1 MAKRMILAACMLLLG
16 GCALPVPLQ
25 IASWAADGISFVMTK
40 KSLTDHGLSM
50 VAQKDCAL
58 LRAVVEGNVCRDD
71 DAATMV
77 ADASQ
82 GGDGAAPVATDAVVV
97 APTAT
102 ESKPAAV
109 AALASSDGWKNPDE
123 LSAENLAAFETAS
136 GNAVAVSEPV
146 PVSSKGLFGE
156 TPKVVVD
163 IPPPVAA
170 SPVVEKKTATVPVQV
185 AAVQPA
191 AEFPAKAKAKK
202 PWQQLVA
209 AKEDKV
215 VTVAVNDEAAPK
227 LFMVMGSFSKRD
239 NALGLAR
246 RFADMNPY
254 VLTSELNGRKIYRVA
269 IGAATSDGQ
278 QAVRHQLARIG
289 VVDVWAAR
297 MDASVWTVMAVVKP
311 PPDRRPAGPSQLA
324 RVVPPA
330 GVY

>member
-1 MAKRMILAACMLLLG
+1 MAKRMMLAACMLLLG

-40 KSLTDHGLSM
+40 KSLTDHGISM
-50 VAQKDCAL
+50 VTQKDCAL
-58 LRAVVEGNVCRDD
+58 LRAVTEGTVCRDD
-71 DAATMV
+71 DAATMI

-82 GGDGAAPVATDAVVV
+82 GNVDAAPVATDAVVV
-97 APTAT
+97 APSA
-102 ESKPAAV
+102 KAAV
-109 AALASSDGWKNPDE
+109 KPVAVSAFAPSDGWRSPAE
-123 LSAENLAAFETAS
+123 LSTENLAAFETAS
-136 GNAVAVSEPV
+136 GVLATEPE
-146 PVSSKGLFGE
+146 PAAKPSQGLFAE
-156 TPKVVVD
+156 TPKV
-163 IPPPVAA
+163 AA
-170 SPVVEKKTATVPVQV
+170 DVPSPVVEAPVVEEKIATEPVQV

-191 AEFPAKAKAKK
+191 AETPPPAKAQK

-209 AKEDKV
+209 AKHAV
-215 VTVAVNDEAAPK
+215 VADVAPEAAPK

-254 VLTSELNGRKIYRVA
+254 VLTSEMNGRKVYRVA
-269 IGAATSDGQ
+269 IGASTAEGQ
-278 QAVRHQLARIG
+278 KVVRRQLARIG

-311 PPDRRPAGPSQLA
+311 PDRRPTGPSQLA
-324 RVVPPA
+324 RVVPAA

>member
-25 IASWAADGISFVMTK
+25 IASWAADGISYVMTK

-71 DAATMV
+71 DAATMI

-82 GGDGAAPVATDAVVV
+82 GAVVPVATDALVV
-97 APTAT
+97 APAT
-102 ESKPAAV
+102 TEAKPAAV
-109 AALASSDGWKNPDE
+109 ATLASSDGWQSPAE
-123 LSAENLAAFETAS
+123 LTAEKLAAFETAS
-136 GNAVAVSEPV
+136 GVPSVAPEAVAAP
-146 PVSSKGLFGE
+146 SKGLFE
-156 TPKVVVD
+156 QTPKVVAD
-163 IPPPVAA
+163 IPPPAVAT
-170 SPVVEKKTATVPVQV
+170 PVVEKKTATASVQV
-185 AAVQPA
+185 AAVRPA
-191 AEFPAKAKAKK
+191 EELPAPAKAKK
-202 PWQQLVA
+202 PWQQLIA
-209 AKEDKV
+209 AKEDRV
-215 VTVAVNDEAAPK
+215 VTVDVKDEAAPK

-278 QAVRHQLARIG
+278 QAVRRQLARIG

-297 MDASVWTVMAVVKP
+297 MDASVWTVMAVTK

-324 RVVPPA
+324 RVVPPS

>member
-58 LRAVVEGNVCRDD
+58 LRAVTEGTVCRDD
-71 DAATMV
+71 DAATMI

-82 GGDGAAPVATDAVVV
+82 GGDGAVPVATDAVVV
-97 APTAT
+97 APTTPEAKPSAIAT
-102 ESKPAAV
+102 
-109 AALASSDGWKNPDE
+109 LASSDGWKKPDE
-123 LSAENLAAFETAS
+123 FSAENLAAFETAS
-136 GNAVAVSEPV
+136 GNSAAMSEPAS
-146 PVSSKGLFGE
+146 VSSKGLFGE
-156 TPKVVVD
+156 TPKTVAD
-163 IPPPVAA
+163 IPPPAA
-170 SPVVEKKTATVPVQV
+170 APPVVEKKTATVPVQV
-185 AAVQPA
+185 AAIQPA
-191 AEFPAKAKAKK
+191 AELPAPAKAKK

-209 AKEDKV
+209 AKEDKIA
-215 VTVAVNDEAAPK
+215 TVAVKGESAPK

-254 VLTSELNGRKIYRVA
+254 VLTSELNGHKIYRVA
-269 IGAATSDGQ
+269 IGAATSEGQ
-278 QAVRHQLARIG
+278 KTVRHQLARIG

-297 MDASVWTVMAVVKP
+297 MDASVWTVMAVTK

>member
-82 GGDGAAPVATDAVVV
+82 GGDGAVPVATDAVVV
-97 APTAT
+97 APVVT
-102 ESKPAAV
+102 EAKPAVV
-109 AALASSDGWKNPDE
+109 ATLASSDGWKNPDD

-136 GNAVAVSEPV
+136 GNSVAMSEPTS
-146 PVSSKGLFGE
+146 VSSKGLFGE
-156 TPKVVVD
+156 TPKVVAD
-163 IPPPVAA
+163 IPPPAA
-170 SPVVEKKTATVPVQV
+170 IPPVVEKKTATVPVQV
-185 AAVQPA
+185 AAVQPT
-191 AEFPAKAKAKK
+191 KAKK

-209 AKEDKV
+209 AKEDKI
-215 VTVAVNDEAAPK
+215 VTVDVKNEAAPK

-239 NALGLAR
+239 NALGLAQ
-246 RFADMNPY
+246 RFAGMNPY

-269 IGAATSDGQ
+269 IGATTADGQ

-311 PPDRRPAGPSQLA
+311 PNRRSTGTNQLA

>member
-1 MAKRMILAACMLLLG
+1 MAKRMMLAACMLLLG

-58 LRAVVEGNVCRDD
+58 LRAVTEGTVCRDD
-71 DAATMV
+71 DAATMI

-82 GGDGAAPVATDAVVV
+82 GNADAAPIATDAVVV
-97 APTAT
+97 APFAKA
-102 ESKPAAV
+102 EAKPVAV
-109 AALASSDGWKNPDE
+109 SAFAPSDGWRSPAE
-123 LSAENLAAFETAS
+123 PSAENLAAFETAS
-136 GNAVAVSEPV
+136 GASAAASEPTAKPSKDLFAETSKAVADS
-146 PVSSKGLFGE
+146 
-156 TPKVVVD
+156 
-163 IPPPVAA
+163 PPPVVDV
-170 SPVVEKKTATVPVQV
+170 PIVKKEIAPEPVQV
-185 AAVQPA
+185 AVVQPA
-191 AEFPAKAKAKK
+191 AETPSPIKTKK
-202 PWQQLVA
+202 PWQQL
-209 AKEDKV
+209 
-215 VTVAVNDEAAPK
+215 TVAKTAIVADVAPEAAPK

-269 IGAATSDGQ
+269 IGTATSEGQ
-278 QAVRHQLARIG
+278 KSVRRQLARIG

-311 PPDRRPAGPSQLA
+311 PDRRPTGASQLA
-324 RVVPPA
+324 RVIAPA

>member
-58 LRAVVEGNVCRDD
+58 LRAVTEGTVCRDD
-71 DAATMV
+71 DAATMI

-82 GGDGAAPVATDAVVV
+82 GNVDAAPVATDALV
-97 APTAT
+97 ASAT
-102 ESKPAAV
+102 PATKPAAV
-109 AALASSDGWKNPDE
+109 VALAPSDGWQSPSE
-123 LSAENLAAFETAS
+123 PSAENLAAFETAS
-136 GNAVAVSEPV
+136 GNSSSTPEPAPV
-146 PVSSKGLFGE
+146 PSKGLFGE
-156 TPKVVVD
+156 TSKVVADV
-163 IPPPVAA
+163 PPPAVEVPA
-170 SPVVEKKTATVPVQV
+170 VEKKVVSEPIQV
-185 AAVQPA
+185 AAVRPA
-191 AEFPAKAKAKK
+191 AKSPSPVKAKK

-209 AKEDKV
+209 AKEDRI
-215 VTVAVNDEAAPK
+215 VTDVAADAAPK

-278 QAVRHQLARIG
+278 QAVRRQLARIG

-297 MDASVWTVMAVVKP
+297 MDASVWTVMAVTK
-311 PPDRRPAGPSQLA
+311 PPDRGPAGPSQLA

>member
-71 DAATMV
+71 DAATMI

-82 GGDGAAPVATDAVVV
+82 GGADAVPVATDALVVTP
-97 APTAT
+97 ATA
-102 ESKPAAV
+102 EAKPATV
-109 AALASSDGWKNPDE
+109 VALASSDGWQNHAE

-136 GNAVAVSEPV
+136 GDSAATSEPA
-146 PVSSKGLFGE
+146 SSKGLFGE
-156 TPKVVVD
+156 TPKAVAD
-163 IPPPVAA
+163 IPPPAVVT
-170 SPVVEKKTATVPVQV
+170 PVVEKNKATEPVRV
-185 AAVQPA
+185 AAVRPA
-191 AEFPAKAKAKK
+191 EELPAPAKARK
-202 PWQQLVA
+202 PWQQLIA
-209 AKEDKV
+209 AKEDRV
-215 VTVAVNDEAAPK
+215 VTVAVKDEAAPK

-239 NALGLAR
+239 NALGLAQ
-246 RFADMNPY
+246 RFAGMNPY

-278 QAVRHQLARIG
+278 KAVRHQLARIG

-297 MDASVWTVMAVVKP
+297 MDASVWTVTAVVKP
-311 PPDRRPAGPSQLA
+311 PDRRPTGASQVA

>member
-58 LRAVVEGNVCRDD
+58 LRAIVEGTVCRDD

-82 GGDGAAPVATDAVVV
+82 GGADAVPVATDAVVV
-97 APTAT
+97 APTTPKA
-102 ESKPAAV
+102 KPAAV
-109 AALASSDGWKNPDE
+109 ATLASSDGWKNPDE

-136 GNAVAVSEPV
+136 GNSAAMSDPAS
-146 PVSSKGLFGE
+146 VSSKGLFGE
-156 TPKVVVD
+156 TPKVVAD
-163 IPPPVAA
+163 IPPPAA
-170 SPVVEKKTATVPVQV
+170 ATPVVEKKTATEPVRV
-185 AAVQPA
+185 AVVRPA
-191 AEFPAKAKAKK
+191 EELPAPAKARK

-215 VTVAVNDEAAPK
+215 VTVAMKSESAPK

-246 RFADMNPY
+246 RFAGMNPY

-269 IGAATSDGQ
+269 IGAATADGQ
-278 QAVRHQLARIG
+278 KAVRHQLARIG

-297 MDASVWTVMAVVKP
+297 MDASVWTVMAVTK
-311 PPDRRPAGPSQLA
+311 PPDRRPTGAGQLA